1 MRAAARG
8 FFFFCFFFSL
18 FVRRRALKSPHNL
31 PPLQKTAFNS
41 GRRQPVH
48 IHIRAPTVNALNSSA
63 RRRGRVG
70 GNSSSS
76 SSWRK
81 PNRRTQAQ
89 HQEGPTG
96 CAENTSRPLYLLGAF
111 SHSTTTGGRP
121 GKKTRLRS
129 FHDHLDTRDRP
140 ELRPA
145 SWGSLCFF
153 PGAEGGEGLRT
164 PPPCPLFSPRR
175 PLITVFR
182 GAAQWGSQRQRS
194 GARNP
199 TKRSSIKRD
208 SHTASVGRRAAH

>member
-1 MRAAARG
+1 M
-8 FFFFCFFFSL
+8 
-18 FVRRRALKSPHNL
+18 

-70 GNSSSS
+70 GNSSS
-76 SSWRK
+76 WRK

-96 CAENTSRPLYLLGAF
+96 CAENTSRPLYLLGTF

-153 PGAEGGEGLRT
+153 PRRHLRGRGRGARASPFHAT
-164 PPPCPLFSPRR
+164 CPLFSPRR